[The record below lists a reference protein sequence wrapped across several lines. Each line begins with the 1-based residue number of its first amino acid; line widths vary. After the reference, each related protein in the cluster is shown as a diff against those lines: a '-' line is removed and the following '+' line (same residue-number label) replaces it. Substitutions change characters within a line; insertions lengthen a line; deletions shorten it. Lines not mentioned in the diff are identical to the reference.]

1 MNILYVCT
9 GNTCRSAMA
18 ECITEYQAKLHNVPV
33 DVSSAGISA
42 FPGQAASENAI
53 KVMSEYGLVLR
64 NHISRQISEKMLS
77 EADLI
82 LTMTKAQKGT
92 LISNFPVYK
101 EKIFTLT
108 EYVGD
113 SNDILDPFGSD
124 IIVYREC
131 AMQLTEA
138 VMKLLSKVEES

>member
-1 MNILYVCT
+1 MKILYVCT

-42 FPGQAASENAI
+42 FPGQSASENAI
-53 KVMSEYGLVLR
+53 KVMSEFGLVLR

-77 EADLI
+77 KADLV
-82 LTMTKAQKGT
+82 LTMTRAQKST
-92 LISNFPVYK
+92 LISNFPSYK
-101 EKIFTLT
+101 EKIFTLM

-124 IIVYREC
+124 INVYREC
-131 AMQLTEA
+131 AVQLTEA
-138 VMKLLSKVEES
+138 VMKLLSKVKEG